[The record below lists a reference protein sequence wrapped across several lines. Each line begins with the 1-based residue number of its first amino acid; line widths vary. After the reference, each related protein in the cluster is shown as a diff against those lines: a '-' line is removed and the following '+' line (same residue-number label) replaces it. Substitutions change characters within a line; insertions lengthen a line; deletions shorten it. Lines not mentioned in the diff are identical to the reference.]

1 MRIRPCFPDLREG
14 TSVSVLLSLSVVA
27 VLSPDSLKGSGS
39 VEALLWVNAKVL
51 ISGALRLQVNIRV
64 SLSVSVKSPAGVL
77 VGNDEAAKNRQ
88 LDLTR
93 VPVSTDMYLDVV

>member
-27 VLSPDSLKGSGS
+27 VLSPDSSKGSGS

-77 VGNDEAAKNRQ
+77 VGMMKLQR
-88 LDLTR
+88 
-93 VPVSTDMYLDVV
+93 TDNWTLPESPYPRTCI

>member
-1 MRIRPCFPDLREG
+1 M
-14 TSVSVLLSLSVVA
+14 VA
-27 VLSPDSLKGSGS
+27 VLSPDSSKGSGS

-77 VGNDEAAKNRQ
+77 AGMMKLQRTDNWTLPESPYPR
-88 LDLTR
+88 TR
-93 VPVSTDMYLDVV
+93 I

>member
-77 VGNDEAAKNRQ
+77 VGMMKLQR
-88 LDLTR
+88 
-93 VPVSTDMYLDVV
+93 TDNWTLPESPYPRTCI